1 MNLTNET
8 KIGIFVTGVIV
19 MLLVITWKAS
29 NFKGIALGGYEI
41 KAQFQNIEGVETNAP
56 VRLNGLEVGRV
67 KSIDILYMDVPK
79 VELVLWIRD
88 GVKIPA
94 GAKVFVKNMGFMGEK
109 YIGLYADSMGN
120 GYLSKGQM
128 ILGEEP
134 ATLEAMLADGKEIA
148 ANLKGI
154 SNKINE
160 RLQVNSENID
170 SIFADLKVTMKNM
183 SGITTNLNERLTV
196 NKHLIDETMVNVN
209 TLSKNFE
216 EMSYD
221 LKMNPW
227 KLLYK
232 PKRAAQPP
240 ATPAK

>member
-1 MNLTNET
+1 MNINNET
-8 KIGIFVTGVIV
+8 KIGIFVAGVIL
-19 MLLVITWKAS
+19 MLAVITWKAG
-29 NFKGIALGGYEI
+29 NFKVALGGYEI
-41 KAQFQNIEGVETNAP
+41 KVQFQNTEGVETNAP

-67 KSIDILYMDVPK
+67 KAIDIIYADVPK
-79 VELVLWIRD
+79 VELVLWIRED
-88 GVKIPA
+88 IKIPA
-94 GAKVFVKNMGFMGEK
+94 GAKVNIKNMGFMGEK
-109 YIGLYADSMGN
+109 YIGLYADSVGS
-120 GYLSKGQM
+120 GYLNKGDM

-148 ANLKGI
+148 AHLKGI
-154 SNKINE
+154 SEKINE

-170 SIFADLKVTMKNM
+170 SIFADLRVTMKHM
-183 SGITTNLNERLTV
+183 SGITENLNERLAV
-196 NKHLIDETMVNVN
+196 NKHLIDDTVVNVN

-221 LKMNPW
+221 LKLNPW

-232 PKRAAQPP
+232 PKKSTEPP

>member
-1 MNLTNET
+1 
-8 KIGIFVTGVIV
+8 V
-19 MLLVITWKAS
+19 
-29 NFKGIALGGYEI
+29 ALGGYEI
-41 KAQFQNIEGVETNAP
+41 RVQFQNTEGVETNAP

-67 KSIDILYMDVPK
+67 KSIDIIYAEVPK
-79 VELVLWIRD
+79 VELLLWIRED
-88 GVKIPA
+88 IKIPVGVKVNI
-94 GAKVFVKNMGFMGEK
+94 KNMGFMGEK
-109 YIGLYADSMGN
+109 YIGLYADNVAS
-120 GYLSKGQM
+120 GYLNKGDM

-154 SNKINE
+154 SEKINE
-160 RLQVNSENID
+160 RLHVNSENID
-170 SIFADLKVTMKNM
+170 SIFSDLRITMNNM
-183 SGITTNLNERLTV
+183 SGITTNLNERLAV
-196 NKHLIDETMVNVN
+196 NKHLIDDTVVNVN

-232 PKRAAQPP
+232 PKKKEEAVKP
-240 ATPAK
+240 AP